1 MSKNGRHPFS
11 FFIVNWMELSIVFSC
26 VKNSDNFDLFMI
38 TKVSSTYLFHI
49 RGGSAKVSS
58 ARVSMFSMTKFA
70 TTDET
75 GEPIAVPKTCCNVF
89 HET

>member
-1 MSKNGRHPFS
+1 MFR
-11 FFIVNWMELSIVFSC
+11 C
-26 VKNSDNFDLFMI
+26 VKNSDNFDLIMI
-38 TKVSSTYLFHI
+38 TKVLSAYLFHK
-49 RGGSAKVSS
+49 RGGSAKVSR

-75 GEPIAVPKTCCNVF
+75 GSPLPFQKLVCSVF